1 MLWGMSYCLDGL
13 AYELLSEGFGVSV
26 LQELIDHHMALGS
39 SVTIK
44 PVAFGSSTTINHMA

>member
-1 MLWGMSYCLDGL
+1 MFWGMSYCLDGL
-13 AYELLSEGFGVSV
+13 GYELLSEGFGVSV

-39 SVTIK
+39 SVTMK